1 MESGNFLRWG
11 SQRDESKQR
20 ACGVPIW
27 LCLAIIG
34 CATWLYLAQAGRV
47 SADTAALQR
56 QQQTGQQLQSRY
68 QEALEQ
74 LGREQSPIYITQR
87 AQALGMHP
95 GNWGDRP

>member
-1 MESGNFLRWG
+1 MESNSSLRWG
-11 SQRDESKQR
+11 SRWNETSQR
-20 ACGVPIW
+20 ARGIPIW

-56 QQQTGQQLQSRY
+56 QQHAEQQMQSRY

-74 LGREQSPIYITQR
+74 LGKEQSPISITQR
-87 AQALGMHP
+87 AQALGMHA